1 MIEEIYNTLLKAL
14 SIKLNFQ
21 SDNLFK
27 IDEKLV
33 PSILGKERYLELK
46 KLFDQKLS
54 KKYLNIPITSFKV
67 LQPVVIDGICKHG
80 FYFEK
85 DHQFDLH
92 YIYAKDLEKLVVLT
106 KANEHL
112 LKCRIP
118 NVGEFDTFFKDLI
131 LNDNL
136 YKEDSL
142 HDFVFLKTDTLKQ
155 ELLRVISV
163 QSVYKDYCYY
173 VAVLETSEG
182 DIKGIYPIQNLI
194 NLQD

>member
-1 MIEEIYNTLLKAL
+1 MIEEVYFSLLRAL
-14 SIKLNFQ
+14 NIKLECK

-33 PSILGKERYLELK
+33 PSLIGKERYLELK
-46 KLFDQKLS
+46 KIFEEKLS

-67 LQPVVIDGICKHG
+67 LQPVCIDGICKQG

-92 YIYAKDLEKLVVLT
+92 YIYAKDIEKLVVLT
-106 KANEHL
+106 KANEYL
-112 LKCRIP
+112 LNCRIP
-118 NVGEFDTFFKDLI
+118 AIGEFDTFFKDMI
-131 LNDNL
+131 NNEQL
-136 YKEDSL
+136 YREDSI
-142 HDFVFLKTDTLKQ
+142 DEFVFLKSDVFKE
-155 ELLRVISV
+155 ELLKVNSV

-173 VAVLETSEG
+173 VAVLEASDG
-182 DIKGIYPIQNLI
+182 DIRSICPIQNLI